1 VVTRGLAIG
10 LLAATLCACDDVPCE
25 DMTRSEAGLVVTEV
39 EHGIG
44 WGEASCDSCHLRA
57 TLHDR
62 GCTPGVDLV
71 ALRALVEAEGLES
84 CASCHGDNG
93 VSEGGVEDTEEG
105 EGEGGEP

>member
-1 VVTRGLAIG
+1 MVRGLTIG
-10 LLAATLCACDDVPCE
+10 LVVLGLGACDDVPCE
-25 DMTRSEAGLVVTEV
+25 DQTLSEAGLIVTQE

-57 TLHDR
+57 GLHGR

-71 ALRALVEAEGLES
+71 ALREIVDADGLES

-93 VSEGGVEDTEEG
+93 IEAAVDDEGDD
-105 EGEGGEP
+105 EGGEP